1 MSKTKDENQQ
11 PSLIDELMEK
21 GTITIKADSRE
32 EIAAQFDELKASAKD
47 VTLSTGAVGRSREDG
62 SFSLQID
69 VIKK

>member
-21 GTITIKADSRE
+21 GTIIIKADSRE

-69 VIKK
+69 VIKN